1 MAERQ
6 KGKAFSF
13 GGKTTTTIR
22 HTNSGGAFEDIVAV
36 IEDISPTLTADKAE
50 FRDGDGDVNG
60 VIYTNERTELQVDF
74 YVSESTLTA
83 TDDNNN
89 RAFAVGDKL
98 TFDDTGFAEI
108 DDGSHSFLIESIQ
121 KQRRFGEVRRIQLT
135 LVEYA
140 NDVTGD
146 PS

>member
-13 GGKTTTTIR
+13 GGKSTTTIT
-22 HTNSGGAFEDIVAV
+22 HTNTSDSATIVAV
-36 IEDISPTLTADKAE
+36 IEDVSPTRTADKAE

-60 VIYTNERTELQVDF
+60 VIYTNERTELQIDF
-74 YVSESTLTA
+74 YVSESNLSA
-83 TDDNNN
+83 TDTSNA

-108 DDGSHSFLIESIQ
+108 DDGSHSFLIDSIQ